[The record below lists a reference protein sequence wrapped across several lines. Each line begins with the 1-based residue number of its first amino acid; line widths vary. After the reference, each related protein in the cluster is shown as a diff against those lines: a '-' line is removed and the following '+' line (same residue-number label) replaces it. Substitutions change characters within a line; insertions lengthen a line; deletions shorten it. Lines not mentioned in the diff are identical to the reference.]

1 MAEHTLPPL
10 FPCITVSQPLGT
22 FYVMS
27 AAAEDVLQYL
37 TVSRRGLTAAE
48 RDKVQRALDSG
59 RQKDIATYLRR
70 EDATFPTS
78 ITINADSQRIF
89 VLHSQEGLIVVIGHE
104 LAEDETKDLA
114 AGSFRVVDTSE
125 GKRFF
130 VRLDSFQHPAE
141 IIDGQHRFEGLR
153 KAIADASD
161 EELATRLQKFELS
174 IAIMFDLVPEECA
187 KVFVTINATQR
198 KVDSSHIADLF
209 ALHTKRS
216 PERVS
221 HLIAVAAN
229 DLDASPFKGGLKMLG
244 KRVNDDQFL
253 SQGSFTKY
261 LMTMLPR
268 ASDSGEL
275 LSTPSPED
283 DDEVRPF
290 TSLYT
295 NNRDAEIGQIV
306 LNYFKAVADAYPVAW
321 QEQKDA
327 YLIRKTVGF
336 AALIKLLR
344 KLAPVMLKT
353 GRYAF
358 KDFKKIVDTIK
369 QGFPEDRWAKGQ
381 FASSD
386 SEAGRIAKTMYGVV
400 ENKLPQ
406 VLQGDAHAG

>member
-1 MAEHTLPPL
+1 MAEHSLPPI

-37 TVSRRGLTAAE
+37 TVSRRGLTAPE
-48 RDKVQRALDSG
+48 RDKVQRALDPA

-70 EDATFPTS
+70 DDATFPTS
-78 ITINADSQRIF
+78 ITVNADSQRVF
-89 VLHSQEGLIVVIGHE
+89 VLHAQEGLVVLVGRE
-104 LAEDETKDLA
+104 LAEDETTGLPADALRA
-114 AGSFRVVDTSE
+114 IETTE

-130 VRLDSFQHPAE
+130 TRLPSFELPAE

-153 KAIADASD
+153 KAIADAAD
-161 EELATRLQKFELS
+161 DVGLATRLQKFELS
-174 IAIMFDLVPEECA
+174 IAIMFDLLPEECA

-216 PERVS
+216 PQRVS

-229 DLDASPFKGGLKMLG
+229 DLEASPFKGGLKMLG

-261 LMTMLPR
+261 LMTLLPR

-275 LSTPSPED
+275 LSGSSINED
-283 DDEVRPF
+283 DDARPF
-290 TSLYT
+290 TGLYM
-295 NNRDAEIGQIV
+295 NNKDAEIGQIV
-306 LNYFKAVADAYPVAW
+306 LNYFKAVAEAYPTAW

-353 GRYAF
+353 GRYSF
-358 KDFKKIVDTIK
+358 KDFSKVVDAIK

-386 SEAGRIAKTMYGVV
+386 SEAGRIAKAMYGVV
-400 ENKLPQ
+400 ENTLMQ
-406 VLQGDAHAG
+406 VLQGEA